1 MSRFSPQLLA
11 LSSLL
16 LAAGC
21 VIAAASA
28 EIKLSVDSSDGNK
41 RQVAPAKDLEVYKQ
55 SIWVANTDVQR
66 ATINA
71 LTAYPEGFDILLQFI
86 STKTEGYNAAYAAQ
100 TLLRCP
106 NAKVN
111 EAKIVALRTSVR
123 ETAPAE
129 IAERS
134 NRHLVLLA
142 LTEVLFTLNPK
153 SYAEDMIT
161 AIRSRMVASGRTIS
175 FSDEFA
181 QQISVI
187 SPLVDKRKL
196 YPLVLPLADLVDDG
210 FFSDSYRKAYS
221 TLQLITGEKF
231 EFNASKREERHK
243 AAEFYRELY
252 YTKLKPTLGK

>member
-1 MSRFSPQLLA
+1 MKHITKLSLALLGILLA
-11 LSSLL
+11 GCTT
-16 LAAGC
+16 AGISAE
-21 VIAAASA
+21 VKKSAGAAAKGA
-28 EIKLSVDSSDGNK
+28 QEAV
-41 RQVAPAKDLEVYKQ
+41 PPTKDFDVYKQ

-71 LTAYPEGFDILLQFI
+71 LTAYPEGFDLLLQFI
-86 STKTEGYNAAYAAQ
+86 TTKTEGYNAAYAAQ

-106 NAKVN
+106 NAKEN

-123 ETAPAE
+123 EKAPAE

-134 NRHLVLLA
+134 NRHLVLMA

-161 AIRSRMVASGRTIS
+161 AIRSRMMASGRTIS
-175 FSDEFA
+175 FSDQFA

-196 YPLVLPLADLVDDG
+196 YPLVLPLADLIDDG
-210 FFSDSYRKAYS
+210 FFSDSHQKAYT

>member
-1 MSRFSPQLLA
+1 MNLSLALFAILLA
-11 LSSLL
+11 GCTT
-16 LAAGC
+16 AGISAE
-21 VIAAASA
+21 VKKSAGAAAKPA
-28 EIKLSVDSSDGNK
+28 QNGVP
-41 RQVAPAKDLEVYKQ
+41 PAKDFDVYKL

-71 LTAYPEGFDILLQFI
+71 LTAYPEGLDILLEFI
-86 STKTEGYNAAYAAQ
+86 STKADGYNAAYAAQ
-100 TLLRCP
+100 SLLRCP
-106 NAKVN
+106 NAREN
-111 EAKIVALRTSVR
+111 EAKIVAIRTSVR
-123 ETAPAE
+123 EKAPAE
-129 IAERS
+129 IVERS
-134 NRHLVLLA
+134 HRHLALLA
-142 LTEVLFTLNPK
+142 LTEVLFALNPK
-153 SYAEDMIT
+153 NYAEDMVA
-161 AIRSRMVASGRTIS
+161 AIRSRMVASGRNIS

-210 FFSDSYRKAYS
+210 FFSDSPRKAYS

-231 EFNASKREERHK
+231 DFNASKREERHK